1 MGMIDVQVKE
11 MKSMSEAIHKL
22 EKARE
27 QQKLMNEYV
36 QYAGANGKLFYDHNC
51 NLFA

>member
-27 QQKLMNEYV
+27 QEKLIDEYV
-36 QYAGANGKLFYDHNC
+36 QFATANG
-51 NLFA
+51 NLLL